1 MWGVKP
7 YVWNLQFCGSI
18 EGFLG
23 CDITV
28 PPATSFQVGGSGK
41 IITNNLNL
49 FGIDNIVKTS
59 ARQV

>member
-7 YVWNLQFCGSI
+7 YVWSLQFCGSI

-23 CDITV
+23 CDIIV
-28 PPATSFQVGGSGK
+28 PPATSFQVRGSGK
-41 IITNNLNL
+41 IMTDNLSL

-59 ARQV
+59 ASQV